1 MKKITKEKMILVSKA
16 LMYLL
21 GFVEINTFIIPI
33 IFIIMA
39 DFDERQFELGI
50 NAYKYCCIMCGI
62 IFAIIYLWSCYY
74 SYLYERKEEKEVK
87 IKVKP
92 YKVKGVYSSF
102 DEIYKRI
109 YNELIKKKY
118 KETFINITS
127 GVSAYIFEHTFLDS
141 RRYYVLINTKK
152 FSKTY
157 LYLISDAL
165 EEYDKNLRSVTQT
178 HTTSLFVVPNENP
191 SLINY
196 VNTPIGQ
203 GFKDY
208 NCQGVYI
215 LNDKKLYI
223 PKNINDIN
231 RFQYNSLRKELI
243 KRLSSDEDNEKY

>member
-1 MKKITKEKMILVSKA
+1 MKLSKEKMVLVSDI
-16 LMYLL
+16 LLYIL
-21 GFVEINTFIIPI
+21 GFVAFNVFIFPPI
-33 IFIIMA
+33 FGTILC
-39 DFDERQFELGI
+39 FDEIQDDKLGPFA
-50 NAYKYCCIMCGI
+50 AYGTLVANI
-62 IFAIIYLWSCYY
+62 ICFIIYLWSCYY
-74 SYLYERKEEKEVK
+74 SYLYERKEEEEVK

-109 YNELIKKKY
+109 YNELTKKKY

-141 RRYYVLINTKK
+141 RHYYVLINTKI

-178 HTTSLFVVPNENP
+178 YTTSLFVVPNENP
-191 SLINY
+191 SLLNY

-215 LNDKKLYI
+215 SNDKKLYI

-231 RFQYNSLRKELI
+231 KFQYNSLRKELI
-243 KRLSSDEDNEKY
+243 KRLRSDDENGEK

>member
-1 MKKITKEKMILVSKA
+1 MKKITKEKMVLVSKA

-62 IFAIIYLWSCYY
+62 IFVIIYLWACYY

-109 YNELIKKKY
+109 YNELI
-118 KETFINITS
+118 
-127 GVSAYIFEHTFLDS
+127 
-141 RRYYVLINTKK
+141 R
-152 FSKTY
+152 
-157 LYLISDAL
+157 
-165 EEYDKNLRSVTQT
+165 
-178 HTTSLFVVPNENP
+178 
-191 SLINY
+191 
-196 VNTPIGQ
+196 
-203 GFKDY
+203 
-208 NCQGVYI
+208 
-215 LNDKKLYI
+215 
-223 PKNINDIN
+223 KNIKKHLLI
-231 RFQYNSLRKELI
+231 LRVV
-243 KRLSSDEDNEKY
+243 

>member
-1 MKKITKEKMILVSKA
+1 MKKLSKEKMILVSNI
-16 LMYLL
+16 LVYLL
-21 GFVEINTFIIPI
+21 GLTEACCFVNPY
-33 IFIIMA
+33 IF
-39 DFDERQFELGI
+39 
-50 NAYKYCCIMCGI
+50 GI
-62 IFAIIYLWSCYY
+62 ILALSEKQAEKIIDILFYGCVISAVIVVVFLFWSCYY

-127 GVSAYIFEHTFLDS
+127 GVSAYIFDHTFLDS

-178 HTTSLFVVPNENP
+178 YTTSLFVVPNENP

-231 RFQYNSLRKELI
+231 KFQYNSLRKELI
-243 KRLSSDEDNEKY
+243 KRLRSDKYNGEK

>member
-1 MKKITKEKMILVSKA
+1 MKKISKEKMVLVSK
-16 LMYLL
+16 LLVYLL

-39 DFDERQFELGI
+39 DIDERQFELGLK
-50 NAYKYCCIMCGI
+50 AYKYGGIMSVTLFI
-62 IFAIIYLWSCYY
+62 LMYLWACYY

-92 YKVKGVYSSF
+92 YKVKVVYSSF

-109 YNELIKKKY
+109 YNELTKKKY

-178 HTTSLFVVPNENP
+178 YTTSLFVVPNENP
-191 SLINY
+191 SLLNY

-243 KRLSSDEDNEKY
+243 KRLRSDEYNGEK

>member
-1 MKKITKEKMILVSKA
+1 MKKITKEKMVLVSEILV
-16 LMYLL
+16 YIL
-21 GFVEINTFIIPI
+21 GFVSFNVI
-33 IFIIMA
+33 IFPPIFGTILCFNEIQDDKLGPFVAYGTLVANIIC
-39 DFDERQFELGI
+39 F
-50 NAYKYCCIMCGI
+50 IM
-62 IFAIIYLWSCYY
+62 YLWACYY
-74 SYLYERKEEKEVK
+74 SYLYERKEEEEVK

-92 YKVKGVYSSF
+92 YKVKGFYSSF

-109 YNELIKKKY
+109 YNELTKKKY

-178 HTTSLFVVPNENP
+178 YTTSLFVVPNENP

-215 LNDKKLYI
+215 INDKKLYI

-243 KRLSSDEDNEKY
+243 KRLRSDEYNGEK

>member
-1 MKKITKEKMILVSKA
+1 MKISKNKTIFISKLLV
-16 LMYLL
+16 YLL

-39 DFDERQFELGI
+39 DIDERQFELGLK
-50 NAYKYCCIMCGI
+50 AYKCGGIMSVTLFI
-62 IFAIIYLWSCYY
+62 LMYLCACYY

-92 YKVKGVYSSF
+92 YKVKVVYSSF
-102 DEIYKRI
+102 DEVYKRI
-109 YNELIKKKY
+109 YNELTKKKY

-178 HTTSLFVVPNENP
+178 YTTSLFVVPNGNP

-231 RFQYNSLRKELI
+231 KFQYNSLRKELI
-243 KRLSSDEDNEKY
+243 KRLRSDEYNGEK

>member
-1 MKKITKEKMILVSKA
+1 MRKISKEKMILVSNI
-16 LMYLL
+16 LVYLL
-21 GFVEINTFIIPI
+21 GLTEACCFVNPY
-33 IFIIMA
+33 IF
-39 DFDERQFELGI
+39 
-50 NAYKYCCIMCGI
+50 GI
-62 IFAIIYLWSCYY
+62 ILVLSEKQAEKIIDILFYGCVISAVIVVVFLFWSCYY

-178 HTTSLFVVPNENP
+178 YTTSLFVVPNENLY
-191 SLINY
+191 LINY

-243 KRLSSDEDNEKY
+243 KRLKSDEDKEKY

>member
-1 MKKITKEKMILVSKA
+1 MKKLSKEKMILVSNI
-16 LMYLL
+16 LVYLL
-21 GFVEINTFIIPI
+21 GLTEACCFVNPY
-33 IFIIMA
+33 IF
-39 DFDERQFELGI
+39 
-50 NAYKYCCIMCGI
+50 GI
-62 IFAIIYLWSCYY
+62 ILALSEKQAEKIIDILFYGCVISAVIVVVFLFWSCYY

-178 HTTSLFVVPNENP
+178 YTTSLFVVPNENP

-231 RFQYNSLRKELI
+231 KFQYNSLRKELI
-243 KRLSSDEDNEKY
+243 KRLRSDKYNGEK

>member
-1 MKKITKEKMILVSKA
+1 MRKISKEKMILVSNI
-16 LMYLL
+16 LVYLL
-21 GFVEINTFIIPI
+21 GLTEVCCFVNPY
-33 IFIIMA
+33 IF
-39 DFDERQFELGI
+39 
-50 NAYKYCCIMCGI
+50 GI
-62 IFAIIYLWSCYY
+62 ILALSEKQAEKIIDILFYGCVISAVIVVVFLFWSCYY

-178 HTTSLFVVPNENP
+178 YTTSLFVVPNENP

-196 VNTPIGQ
+196 VNTLVGQ
-203 GFKDY
+203 GFRDY
-208 NCQGVYI
+208 NCQEVYI

-223 PKNINDIN
+223 SKNINDIN

>member
-1 MKKITKEKMILVSKA
+1 MKLSKEKMILVSNI
-16 LMYLL
+16 LVYLL
-21 GFVEINTFIIPI
+21 GLTEACCFVNPY
-33 IFIIMA
+33 IF
-39 DFDERQFELGI
+39 
-50 NAYKYCCIMCGI
+50 GI
-62 IFAIIYLWSCYY
+62 ILVLSEKQAEKIIDILFYGCVISAVIVVVFLFWSCYY

-92 YKVKGVYSSF
+92 YKEKGVYSSF

-109 YNELIKKKY
+109 YNELTKKKY

-141 RRYYVLINTKK
+141 RHYYVVINTKK

-178 HTTSLFVVPNENP
+178 YTTSLFVVPNENP

-208 NCQGVYI
+208 NCQGVYT

-243 KRLSSDEDNEKY
+243 KRLRSDEYNGEK

>member
-1 MKKITKEKMILVSKA
+1 MKKLSKEKMILVSNI
-16 LMYLL
+16 LVYLL
-21 GFVEINTFIIPI
+21 GLTEACCFVNPY
-33 IFIIMA
+33 IF
-39 DFDERQFELGI
+39 
-50 NAYKYCCIMCGI
+50 GI
-62 IFAIIYLWSCYY
+62 ILALSEKQAEKIIDILFYGCVISAVIVVVFLFWSCYY

-102 DEIYKRI
+102 DEIYRRI

-178 HTTSLFVVPNENP
+178 YTTSLFVVLNENP

-196 VNTPIGQ
+196 VNTLVGQ
-203 GFKDY
+203 GFRDY

-223 PKNINDIN
+223 SKNINDIN

-243 KRLSSDEDNEKY
+243 KRLSSDEDKEKY

>member
-1 MKKITKEKMILVSKA
+1 MKKITKEKMVLVSKA

-62 IFAIIYLWSCYY
+62 IFVIIYLWACYY

-178 HTTSLFVVPNENP
+178 YTMSLFVVPNENP

-196 VNTPIGQ
+196 VNTLVVQ

-215 LNDKKLYI
+215 LKDKKLYI

>member
-1 MKKITKEKMILVSKA
+1 M
-16 LMYLL
+16 
-21 GFVEINTFIIPI
+21 
-33 IFIIMA
+33 
-39 DFDERQFELGI
+39 
-50 NAYKYCCIMCGI
+50 
-62 IFAIIYLWSCYY
+62 
-74 SYLYERKEEKEVK
+74 
-87 IKVKP
+87 
-92 YKVKGVYSSF
+92 
-102 DEIYKRI
+102 
-109 YNELIKKKY
+109 
-118 KETFINITS
+118 
-127 GVSAYIFEHTFLDS
+127 
-141 RRYYVLINTKK
+141 LINTKK

-178 HTTSLFVVPNENP
+178 YTTSLFVVPNENP

-243 KRLSSDEDNEKY
+243 KRLGSDEYNGEK

>member
-1 MKKITKEKMILVSKA
+1 MKKISKEKMILVSNI
-16 LMYLL
+16 LVYLL
-21 GFVEINTFIIPI
+21 GLTEACCFVNPY
-33 IFIIMA
+33 IF
-39 DFDERQFELGI
+39 
-50 NAYKYCCIMCGI
+50 GI
-62 IFAIIYLWSCYY
+62 ILALSEKQAEKIIDILFYGCVISAVIVVVFLFWSCYY

-92 YKVKGVYSSF
+92 YKVKVVYSSF

-109 YNELIKKKY
+109 YNELTKKKY
-118 KETFINITS
+118 KETFINVTS

-141 RRYYVLINTKK
+141 KRYYVLINTKK

-178 HTTSLFVVPNENP
+178 YTTSLFVVPNENP

-215 LNDKKLYI
+215 INDKKLYI

-243 KRLSSDEDNEKY
+243 KRLRSDDENGEK

>member
-1 MKKITKEKMILVSKA
+1 MILVSK
-16 LMYLL
+16 LLFVLL
-21 GFVEINTFIIPI
+21 GLTEGCCIVNPVIFAFILDFTEEQAEKIGDFFFLYGFIISAI
-33 IFIIMA
+33 LFV
-39 DFDERQFELGI
+39 
-50 NAYKYCCIMCGI
+50 
-62 IFAIIYLWSCYY
+62 IIYLWSCYY

-109 YNELIKKKY
+109 YNELTKKKY

-127 GVSAYIFEHTFLDS
+127 GVNAYIFEHTFLDS

-178 HTTSLFVVPNENP
+178 YTTSLFVVPNENP
-191 SLINY
+191 SLLNY

-223 PKNINDIN
+223 SKNINDIN
-231 RFQYNSLRKELI
+231 KFQYNSLRKELI